1 MCKCVSSGSCWLLFT
16 ICMSQPHLYIDCCS
30 ISNGSKSSSSSN
42 KRGVMSVQL
51 PLKQNSYLT
60 DLRRVPK
67 ASSFNVHAIMQEK
80 QQQHYANAKRNSL
93 LVDVLDTSTLN
104 GVGASGGSVAVAA
117 SLPAG
122 GGGGGGGGVKRN
134 VANDMR
140 RKKNAH
146 HGGNFRL
153 NERNLLK
160 EAYAVI
166 FDQKELMY
174 KQLHHLNATS
184 KFNGI
189 LTQHNNKSNLLL

>member
-1 MCKCVSSGSCWLLFT
+1 
-16 ICMSQPHLYIDCCS
+16 
-30 ISNGSKSSSSSN
+30 
-42 KRGVMSVQL
+42 MSVQL

-104 GVGASGGSVAVAA
+104 GVGVTAAGAGGSVPVAVG
-117 SLPAG
+117 LPAG
-122 GGGGGGGGVKRN
+122 GGGCGGVKRN

-189 LTQHNNKSNLLL
+189 LTQHNNNLLF